1 MFKEMLKELLSAYG
15 PTGREGTVSEILK
28 RYVRPY
34 CDEVYNDALGNLIAF
49 KKGTS
54 VKKVMLSAHMDQIGL
69 IVTEIEENGYL
80 RVANVGGVSPTISIA
95 REVVF
100 ENGTRGVTY
109 FETEKETASTA
120 ALVNLFI
127 DIGAGSREEAERK
140 IQIGDVAAYAGNF
153 IDLGDRFASGA
164 LDDRL
169 GCAVI
174 IEALKSL
181 DTLHDLYVVFT
192 VQEEVGLRGAAT
204 AAYAIH
210 PDFSLN
216 LDVTRTGDTP
226 KAARM
231 SVALGKG
238 PAIKVMDSSAI
249 IPVCVRDFIARCADE
264 AGIPVQNEVLRAGGT
279 DAGAILKTKGGILS
293 GCISIPTRYIHTP
306 VETADM
312 RDVENTIKLVR
323 ALMNKEELPH
333 I

>member
-1 MFKEMLKELLSAYG
+1 MFKKMLKELLLAYG
-15 PTGREGTVSEILK
+15 PTGREGKVSELIK
-28 RYVRPY
+28 EYVKPY
-34 CDEVYNDALGNLIAF
+34 CDEIHNDALGNLIAF

-54 VKKVMLSAHMDQIGL
+54 GKKVMLSAHMDQIGL
-69 IVTEIEENGYL
+69 IVTDIEENGFL

-109 FETEKETASTA
+109 FETEKETAGSA
-120 ALVNLFI
+120 ALTNMFV
-127 DIGAGSREEAERK
+127 DIGTKTPEESAEK
-140 IQIGDVAAYAGNF
+140 VQIGDVAAYAGGF
-153 IDLGDRFASGA
+153 IDMNGRFASGA

-169 GCAVI
+169 GCAAI
-174 IEALKSL
+174 IEVLR
-181 DTLHDLYVVFT
+181 TVETPHDLYVVFT

-204 AAYAIH
+204 AAFAIH

-231 SVALGKG
+231 SVSLGKG

-249 IPVCVRDFIARCADE
+249 IPVSVRDFIAGCAGE
-264 AGIPVQNEVLRAGGT
+264 EGIPVQNEVLRSGGT

-293 GCISIPTRYIHTP
+293 GCISIPTRYVHTP
-306 VETADM
+306 VETADLD
-312 RDVENTIKLVR
+312 DVQNTVRLVR
-323 ALMNKEELPH
+323 AILSKSELPKA
-333 I
+333 